1 MGAGILPTT
10 IHNGKLYFLFGKEN
24 DHEDSA
30 KGFADFGG
38 GQDNNETYFQTAVRE
53 GSEELTGFLGGANE
67 IRKKLKKYGTYN
79 IDLKGTY
86 NNKVNIY
93 RAHIFPLE
101 YDESLP
107 YYYNNN
113 QKFIQQKLDP
123 NVIKSTTIFEKAEIR
138 WFCVDEL
145 KQMMSRFRSFYRGMI
160 EKIIQQQDDIYKFI
174 ERKEKGYHQK
184 RTKTVFKKKRSRK
197 TKKNF
202 LTNYYNFLLK
212 DA

>member
-53 GSEELTGFLGGANE
+53 GSEELTGFLGGTNE
-67 IRKKLKKYGTYN
+67 IRKRLQKYGTYN
-79 IDLKGTY
+79 IDLKGNY
-86 NNKVNIY
+86 NNKINIY
-93 RAHIFPLE
+93 RAHIFPLD
-101 YDESLP
+101 YDEALP

-113 QKFIQQKLDP
+113 QKFIQEKLDP

-145 KQMMSRFRSFYRGMI
+145 KQTMSLFRSFYRGMI
-160 EKIIQQQDDIYKFI
+160 EKIIEQQNDIYKFI
-174 ERKEKGYHQK
+174 ERKPKGSYKEKKHTMFK
-184 RTKTVFKKKRSRK
+184 RKKKRSRK

-202 LTNYYNFLLK
+202 LNKIFKFPT
-212 DA
+212 